1 LEEKDDSCEV
11 PNLES
16 VKEEGKPTR
25 IVFID
30 YVSGKPVD
38 ERVLEAMQP
47 YHREIFG
54 NPSSLHIFGDPP
66 VEAME
71 DARKKVADLIGAKDP
86 KEIVFTSGATE
97 SNNLALKG
105 VAFRNQNKGNHVI
118 ISAIEHISI
127 INIAKDLEKFGFKTT
142 QVGVDKYGIVEFDK
156 LEKQI
161 KPETLLI
168 SINYA
173 NNEIG
178 TIEPVKEI
186 SKMAHDHNVLLHMD
200 AVAAEGQ
207 IPIDVQKDGIDLL
220 TLSSNDIYGP
230 RGMGAL
236 YIKTG
241 TMIEPIIQGGGQERG
256 LRSGTEDIPSIVGMG
271 KAAEIS
277 KKEMKKDSTR
287 IQKMRDRIISTV
299 PDTID
304 HSYLDGHPTQRLPNN
319 AHFRFDYVEGEA
331 ILLGLNMRGIA
342 VSTGSACAAKRL
354 EASHVLL
361 ALGLLKEETHGSLE
375 LTLGKYNTEE
385 DIDYVLGA
393 LPPVIERLRKLSP
406 LTPKN
411 EQ

>member
-1 LEEKDDSCEV
+1 LKKKNNSRDV
-11 PNLES
+11 PNLDS
-16 VKEEGKPTR
+16 TKEEKSTR
-25 IVFID
+25 LIFMD

-38 ERVLEAMQP
+38 PRVLDAMQP

-71 DARKKVADLIGAKDP
+71 DARKRVADLIGAKDP

-105 VAFRNQNKGNHVI
+105 VAFRNQNKGNRII

-127 INIAKDLEKFGFKTT
+127 INIAKYLEKFGFKTT
-142 QVGVDKYGIVEFDK
+142 SVGVDKYGIVQLDK

-178 TIEPVKEI
+178 TIEPIKEI
-186 SKMAHDHNVLLHMD
+186 SKIAHDHNVPLHVD

-256 LRSGTEDIPSIVGMG
+256 LRSGTENIPGIVGMG
-271 KAAEIS
+271 KAAEIA
-277 KKEMKKDSTR
+277 KNEMEKDSTR
-287 IQKMRDRIISTV
+287 MQKMRDRIMNTV
-299 PDTID
+299 LDTID
-304 HSYLDGHPTQRLPNN
+304 RSYLNGHPTQRLPNN
-319 AHFRFDYVEGEA
+319 AHFRFDYVEGES
-331 ILLGLNMRGIA
+331 ILLGLNMKGIA

-354 EASHVLL
+354 EASHVLI
-361 ALGLLKEETHGSLE
+361 ATGLLKEEAHGSLE

-385 DIDYVLGA
+385 DVDYVLEV
-393 LPPVIERLRKLSP
+393 LPQVIERLRKLSP
-406 LTPKN
+406 LTPRN
-411 EQ
+411 E